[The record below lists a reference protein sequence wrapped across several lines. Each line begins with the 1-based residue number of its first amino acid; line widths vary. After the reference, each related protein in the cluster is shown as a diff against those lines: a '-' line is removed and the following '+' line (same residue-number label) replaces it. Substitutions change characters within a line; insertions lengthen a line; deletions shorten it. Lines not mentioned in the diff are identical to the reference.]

1 MATFGFLSAP
11 LKSTNEV
18 DLVKPLT
25 SYIDNVYNTSDNNRS
40 DVAEAVQELNK
51 LRSKACCQPLDKHQS
66 ALDVL
71 TRYYDQLVAIENKII
86 ISATQNPVVFKWKDA
101 FDKGSLFSS
110 RASLSLSDGSFERA
124 AVLFN
129 IGSLMSQIGA
139 AQQFHTDDEIKVSA
153 KLFQQSA
160 GVFARLRDVVLGM
173 VQQEPT
179 PDLMPD
185 TLAALSALM
194 TAQAQEAIYIKGHKD
209 KMKATSM
216 VKISAQVAEFYSE
229 AQKMMS
235 KDIVRGLWDKDWSA
249 IVSGKNLAYQALAQ
263 YHQSEVCG
271 EARQIGE
278 QLSRLA
284 ESLKLFDTAQKYL
297 PRDITG
303 IWDIYPSVSKAHA
316 AAKKDNDFIYHEKV
330 SDFRTLP
337 TLPKAV
343 LAKPTPMQTPM
354 TPSFRGT
361 NAAQSP
367 ANAPPRPP
375 PPRPAAPSV
384 ESPIPPPRTQQSMQA
399 TPGAPPQYN
408 PYQQQQQPQM
418 QQFQQ
423 HPGYY
428 QQPMPYGQPQPM
440 FQPQYQPTFAAPY
453 PTFPGAFPSY
463 QQQWPQ
469 QQQQGG
475 FPPNPQFGQQNQQQ
489 GGGGGA
495 NPFQ

>member
-1 MATFGFLSAP
+1 
-11 LKSTNEV
+11 
-18 DLVKPLT
+18 
-25 SYIDNVYNTSDNNRS
+25 
-40 DVAEAVQELNK
+40 
-51 LRSKACCQPLDKHQS
+51 
-66 ALDVL
+66 
-71 TRYYDQLVAIENKII
+71 
-86 ISATQNPVVFKWKDA
+86 
-101 FDKGSLFSS
+101 
-110 RASLSLSDGSFERA
+110 
-124 AVLFN
+124 
-129 IGSLMSQIGA
+129 MSQIGA

-316 AAKKDNDFIYHEKV
+316 AAKKDNDFIVSLRPRWLKV
-330 SDFRTLP
+330 ARKYRISLQSFSKFRENTFFFKL
-337 TLPKAV
+337 K
-343 LAKPTPMQTPM
+343 
-354 TPSFRGT
+354 
-361 NAAQSP
+361 
-367 ANAPPRPP
+367 
-375 PPRPAAPSV
+375 
-384 ESPIPPPRTQQSMQA
+384 SPILPFFLCHSCRKLILPRVQTNNRQ
-399 TPGAPPQYN
+399 TN
-408 PYQQQQQPQM
+408 CVC
-418 QQFQQ
+418 
-423 HPGYY
+423 
-428 QQPMPYGQPQPM
+428 
-440 FQPQYQPTFAAPY
+440 
-453 PTFPGAFPSY
+453 
-463 QQQWPQ
+463 
-469 QQQQGG
+469 
-475 FPPNPQFGQQNQQQ
+475 
-489 GGGGGA
+489 
-495 NPFQ
+495 